1 MAQNPAHE
9 RFGRQDFPHSE
20 RMLEK
25 FMKVFGLKEFRVNQL
40 EAINA
45 TILNKNVFVIGGNG
59 WYYRLHDPI

>member
-9 RFGRQDFPHSE
+9 PFRGQDFPHSE

-25 FMKVFGLKEFRVNQL
+25 FRNVFGLEEFRVNQL

-45 TILNKNVFVIGGNG
+45 TILRENVFVIGGNG
-59 WYYRLHDPI
+59 WYCRLHDPI